1 MATAL
6 KRAAD
11 PRPDPRIARSRQVIL
26 AAALAE
32 LGEIGYGGF
41 TIESVASRAGVGKS
55 TIYRHWPDKLSLIAD
70 AFAHLHESGGPDL
83 SHGTPR
89 EKLQRILAHVADVLI
104 DSPFSTCLP
113 AMIDAAE
120 RDAALRDFHHRFQTE
135 ARKPTVALIASG
147 IASGDFP
154 RDRDPELTAHA
165 LLGAIFFRRLMTDT
179 LFAPAE
185 AGALI
190 DTVLGP
196 QSGSD

>member
-1 MATAL
+1 MPTAL

-11 PRPDPRIARSRQVIL
+11 PRPDPRIARSRQIIL
-26 AAALAE
+26 AAALQE
-32 LGEIGYGGF
+32 LGDSGYGGF
-41 TIESVASRAGVGKS
+41 AIESVAARAGVGKS
-55 TIYRHWPDKLSLIAD
+55 TIYRHWPERLSLIAD

-83 SHGTPR
+83 AYGTPR
-89 EKLQRILAHVADVLI
+89 EKLTRILAHVADVLI

-120 RDAALRDFHHRFQTE
+120 RDPALRRFHHRFQME
-135 ARKPTVALIASG
+135 ARKPTVALIALG

-154 RDRDPELTAHA
+154 ADRDPELTAQA

-179 LFAPAE
+179 PFAPAE

-190 DTVLGP
+190 DTVLG
-196 QSGSD
+196 SEA

>member
-6 KRAAD
+6 KRAVDA
-11 PRPDPRIARSRQVIL
+11 RPDPRVARSRQVIL
-26 AAALAE
+26 SAALAE
-32 LGEIGYGGF
+32 LGELGYGGF

-89 EKLQRILAHVADVLI
+89 EKLERILAHVADVLI
-104 DSPFSTCLP
+104 ASPFSTCLP

-120 RDAALRDFHHRFQTE
+120 RDAALRAFHHRFQAE
-135 ARKPTVALIASG
+135 ARKPTVALLASG

-154 RDRDPELTAHA
+154 ADRDPELTAQA
-165 LLGAIFFRRLMTDT
+165 LLGAIFFRRLMTESP
-179 LFAPAE
+179 FAPE
-185 AGALI
+185 HTGALV

-196 QSGSD
+196 ALLAG

>member
-1 MATAL
+1 MPTAL

-11 PRPDPRIARSRQVIL
+11 PRPDPRIARSRQIIL
-26 AAALAE
+26 AAALQE
-32 LGEIGYGGF
+32 LGDSGYGGF
-41 TIESVASRAGVGKS
+41 AIESVAARAGVGKS
-55 TIYRHWPDKLSLIAD
+55 TIYRHWPERLSLIAD

-83 SHGTPR
+83 AYGTPR
-89 EKLQRILAHVADVLI
+89 EKLMRILAHVADVLI

-120 RDAALRDFHHRFQTE
+120 RDPALRRFHHRFQME
-135 ARKPTVALIASG
+135 ARKPTVALIALG

-154 RDRDPELTAHA
+154 ADRDPELTAQA

-179 LFAPAE
+179 PFAPAE

-190 DTVLGP
+190 DTVLG
-196 QSGSD
+196 SEA

>member
-55 TIYRHWPDKLSLIAD
+55 TIYRHWPDKLALIAD
-70 AFAHLHESGGPDL
+70 AFANLHEGAPTDL
-83 SHGTPR
+83 SYGTPR
-89 EKLQRILAHVADVLI
+89 EKLERILAHVANVLM
-104 DSPFSTCLP
+104 DSPFGACLP

-154 RDRDPELTAHA
+154 RDRDPELTAQA

-179 LFAPAE
+179 PFAPAD